1 MFRPALLAG
10 GSAKAVGTPDRFD
23 FAEVE
28 ARVDETHHVAEGYRA
43 DILLRW
49 GDPLFPDSPAFDAL
63 QQSAAAQLKQFG
75 YNNDYI
81 AFFPLE
87 DSGNRGLLCV
97 NHEYTNE
104 EIMFPDL
111 VRQDTICFSDM
122 TAELVEIEMA
132 AHGVSIIEI
141 MREDGKWRPMLNS
154 KYNRRISPANTAMA
168 V

>member
-1 MFRPALLAG
+1 MWPKAIAPTFCSDGAIRCSPTRPRSTRFSKAPQRSLSN
-10 GSAKAVGTPDRFD
+10 SAT
-23 FAEVE
+23 
-28 ARVDETHHVAEGYRA
+28 TT
-43 DILLRW
+43 IT
-49 GDPLFPDSPAFDAL
+49 
-63 QQSAAAQLKQFG
+63 
-75 YNNDYI
+75 I

-111 VRQDTICFSDM
+111 VRQDTICFPDM

-141 MREDGKWRPMLNS
+141 MREDGKWRPVLNS
-154 KYNRRISPANTAMA
+154 KYNRRISPANTEMA
-168 V
+168 VDGPAAGHDRMKTGADPAGTRISARSTIAPAA